1 MSHNRNYT
9 NFSKHFKNNNQ
20 NEIKRE
26 PITEFEELTDE
37 EINELNETDVIDVN
51 VEETTEGYIT
61 NCKKLY
67 VREKAD
73 KNSDHLCII
82 GESDKVLIDLE
93 KSTEDFYKVCTTSG
107 VEGYCMKKFISIK

>member
-37 EINELNETDVIDVN
+37 EVNELNETDVIDAN
-51 VEETTEGYIT
+51 FEEKPEGYIT

-67 VREKAD
+67 VHERAD
-73 KNSDHLCII
+73 KNSDPLCII
-82 GESDKVLIDLE
+82 GGSDKVVIDLAN
-93 KSTEDFYKVCTTSG
+93 STEDFYKVCTSSG